1 MERHAPIPT
10 PASARPPRPVRRQS
24 QRSQADPNADG
35 PVPLCLADEYMMRIA
50 PGWQPADEPRLHRLL
65 AFMGADTPDKR
76 DAVLTGFNAS
86 AAEVIQRGGV
96 HVIGV
101 KPKPGDQNVYN
112 IRIPDSALAIR
123 MWEGGM
129 APYGQFCLDF
139 YDVDRKVSVNL
150 PSGHSLHPATVPV
163 PVPGGFQGQGF
174 VPPGPVRYT
183 SMNGGPLGPGYPPP
197 GFPTAPTLNPPSF
210 QAQAAAPLRSWE
222 RNMGLRA
229 IPDGEEKWML
239 PQGAYITLKRVG
251 HPDVVFQIP
260 TLQPAF
266 VTLQPQMGT
275 L

>member
-1 MERHAPIPT
+1 M
-10 PASARPPRPVRRQS
+10 
-24 QRSQADPNADG
+24 
-35 PVPLCLADEYMMRIA
+35 
-50 PGWQPADEPRLHRLL
+50 
-65 AFMGADTPDKR
+65 
-76 DAVLTGFNAS
+76 
-86 AAEVIQRGGV
+86 
-96 HVIGV
+96 
-101 KPKPGDQNVYN
+101 KPKSGDQHVYN
-112 IRIPDSALAIR
+112 IRIPNSDLAIR

-129 APYGQFCLDF
+129 GPYGQFCLDF
-139 YDVDRKVSVNL
+139 YDVERKVSVNL
-150 PSGHSLHPATVPV
+150 PQGHSLHPATVPA
-163 PVPGGFQGQGF
+163 PGGFGQGF
-174 VPPGPVRYT
+174 VPPVRYT

-197 GFPTAPTLNPPSF
+197 GFPMALNAPSF
-210 QAQAAAPLRSWE
+210 QAQAAASLRSWE